1 MLNDEQAGFGLRL
14 QKNTFDGVG
23 KRGTTMA
30 AIVRT
35 VGDKLM
41 GTAARLYQNA
51 LGSQLAQYGAYYG
64 TFWKTVDGSRPWSEK
79 AKSCGGR

>member
-1 MLNDEQAGFGLRL
+1 
-14 QKNTFDGVG
+14 
-23 KRGTTMA
+23 MA

-51 LGSQLAQYGAYYG
+51 LGSQLAQYGAC
-64 TFWKTVDGSRPWSEK
+64 DGRWTGPRGARRSAWGVGQAGSWCAPCRGHVGPNAERCS
-79 AKSCGGR
+79 